1 MDGNQA
7 AITAYERQGFVLQD
21 GTDAEGCRRMLR
33 TP

>member
-7 AITAYERQGFVLQD
+7 AVTVYERQGFVLQD
-21 GTDAEGCRRMLR
+21 GTDAEGCRRMLH